1 MKIDFTKEPTKGIRQ
16 QMREFEKKMFTAT
29 EEGADIN
36 SVMLYSPL
44 IQMLNNELTGR
55 FVKRTTLLA
64 LGIACLS
71 LVVSS
76 VAFYVSSTS
85 STWDPMSER
94 YPGVLEAPVVS
105 SPECAK

>member
-1 MKIDFTKEPTKGIRQ
+1 MKIDFTKDTAKVIRQ
-16 QMREFEKKMFTAT
+16 QIREFEQEMFTAAK
-29 EEGADIN
+29 GKADIN

-44 IQMLNNELTGR
+44 IQMLSNELTSR

-64 LGIACLS
+64 MGIASLS
-71 LVVSS
+71 LVVSL
-76 VAFYVSSTS
+76 VAFYVSYTS
-85 STWDPMSER
+85 STLGPVSER

>member
-1 MKIDFTKEPTKGIRQ
+1 MNIDFTKETNKVIRQ
-16 QMREFEKKMFTAT
+16 QMREFESEMFTANK
-29 EEGADIN
+29 GKADIN

-55 FVKRTTLLA
+55 FVKRTTLVA

-76 VAFYVSSTS
+76 VALYVSSTS
-85 STWDPMSER
+85 STWDPVSEG

-105 SPECAK
+105 SPE